1 MLPEPVWQCH
11 MQARVICTPPIETP
25 DFIYIVELKY
35 DRTSEEGARQIENKE
50 YALPFRFDGRKVF
63 KIGVNF
69 SASTRHLDTPVITR
83 MTTARK

>member
-1 MLPEPVWQCH
+1 MEV
-11 MQARVICTPPIETP
+11 RVEVHTSSGRMDILIETP